1 MSSTII
7 VKHEI
12 CLSPEMCE
20 RLQEV
25 FSPVSLYF
33 PNGLKNRSI
42 WQHRDTGNYI
52 AAWYRL
58 AEMRTNFIT
67 AGGVDADHRS
77 PFEME
82 QIFNAY
88 LEEIMSTLRPEQR
101 NRPVVRY
108 LAHTWSHT
116 WESEW
121 RPGLHGVRAPRLRL
135 LHQLSIVRRP
145 ESLGVNHSMLCNA
158 IRSVSASALSIVVPT
173 LLQS

>member
-1 MSSTII
+1 MFHCDHFACVCVFKKLFVYRPRLIMSSTII

-108 LAHTWSHT
+108 LAHCA
-116 WESEW
+116 
-121 RPGLHGVRAPRLRL
+121 LFLRF
-135 LHQLSIVRRP
+135 
-145 ESLGVNHSMLCNA
+145 
-158 IRSVSASALSIVVPT
+158 ALSCSYRFKVQ
-173 LLQS
+173 LFHLQLTEINLN